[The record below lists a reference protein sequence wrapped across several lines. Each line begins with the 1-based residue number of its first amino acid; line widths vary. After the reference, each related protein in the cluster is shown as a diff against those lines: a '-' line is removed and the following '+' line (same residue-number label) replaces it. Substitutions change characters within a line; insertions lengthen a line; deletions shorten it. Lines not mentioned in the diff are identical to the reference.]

1 MPATMT
7 NPDVVTL
14 LNALLETCRDGEFGF
29 SACARHV
36 GATELREVFAM
47 RAADCQRGAIEL
59 ETYITEYGGTPDSGG
74 SATGALHRGWLELK
88 SALPG
93 GNDRAMLDECARGED
108 VALQRYEDAL
118 RRPLPDALRAV
129 LERQLSGVRRNRQQI
144 QQLRAR
150 HPG

>member
-1 MPATMT
+1 MNTALS
-7 NPDVVTL
+7 NGEVVDL
-14 LNALLETCRDGEFGF
+14 LNGLLETCRDGEFGF

-36 GATELREVFAM
+36 TADELREVFAM

-59 ETYITEYGGTPDSGG
+59 ETYISEYGGTPESGG
-74 SATGALHRGWLELK
+74 SASGALHRGWLELK

-108 VALQRYEDAL
+108 TALQRYEDAL

-129 LERQLSGVRRNRQQI
+129 VERQLAGVRRNREQI

-150 HPG
+150 YPG

>member
-1 MPATMT
+1 MNTALS
-7 NPDVVTL
+7 NGEVVTL
-14 LNALLETCRDGEFGF
+14 LNSLLETCRDGEFGF
-29 SACARHV
+29 SACARH
-36 GATELREVFAM
+36 GTADELREVFAM

-59 ETYITEYGGTPDSGG
+59 ETYISEYGGTPESGG
-74 SATGALHRGWLELK
+74 SASGALHRGWLELK

-108 VALQRYEDAL
+108 TALQRYEDAL

-129 LERQLSGVRRNRQQI
+129 VERQLAGVRRNREQI

-150 HPG
+150 YPG